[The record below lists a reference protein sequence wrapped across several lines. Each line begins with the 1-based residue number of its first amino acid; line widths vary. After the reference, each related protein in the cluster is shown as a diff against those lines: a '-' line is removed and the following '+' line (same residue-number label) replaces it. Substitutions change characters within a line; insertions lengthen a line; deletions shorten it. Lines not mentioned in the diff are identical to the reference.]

1 MTAPE
6 GRMPVVLA
14 AHGFSVLVTAGAVAD
29 ERPQTTAVVEGGF
42 VGIWLL
48 RKPVDLQKDVKG

>member
-29 ERPQTTAVVEGGF
+29 ERPQTTFPITGWWMDGACTKRSAQFG
-42 VGIWLL
+42 
-48 RKPVDLQKDVKG
+48 